1 MLTSPFQQPSPR
13 QNLLAG
19 QIHEAT
25 GRGDE
30 HQLLLLQTQW
40 VHRFGVE
47 TLPVDASQAVVSH
60 PREEVAG
67 HSAESD
73 VMEDQRVEESFLA
86 AIEEN
91 IEAAGLCDQEQLHAA
106 QLSQDVEP
114 DNDSEQIDQQEESE
128 AASPFERF
136 TSLLSETVDERSE
149 IEGKQDA
156 QDSDEKDSDSQDSG
170 SDPVE
175 QPSPL
180 AAVPVSAPP
189 IRTPRSLRRWL
200 PGGVDGLAEAS

>member
-73 VMEDQRVEESFLA
+73 VTEDQRVEETFLA

-91 IEAAGLCDQEQLHAA
+91 IEEEGLCDQEQLHAV
-106 QLSQDVEP
+106 QLTQDVEP
-114 DNDSEQIDQQEESE
+114 DNDSEQIDQQDESE

-136 TSLLSETVDERSE
+136 TSLLSQTVDERSE
-149 IEGKQDA
+149 IEGRQDA
-156 QDSDEKDSDSQDSG
+156 QDSDAQDSG
-170 SDPVE
+170 SDPAE
-175 QPSPL
+175 QPARL

-200 PGGVDGLAEAS
+200 PGGVDDLAEAS

>member
-19 QIHEAT
+19 QIHEAI
-25 GRGDE
+25 GLGDE

-47 TLPVDASQAVVSH
+47 TLPVDASQDVASR
-60 PREEVAG
+60 PQEQMAG
-67 HSAESD
+67 HSAEAD
-73 VMEDQRVEESFLA
+73 VTEVGQVEETFLATVEESF
-86 AIEEN
+86 EE
-91 IEAAGLCDQEQLHAA
+91 AGLSDQEQLHVA
-106 QLSQDVEP
+106 QLTQNVEP
-114 DNDSEQIDQQEESE
+114 DNDSEPIDQQEESE

-149 IEGKQDA
+149 IEGREDA
-156 QDSDEKDSDSQDSG
+156 QDSG

-175 QPSPL
+175 QPASL

>member
-30 HQLLLLQTQW
+30 HRLLLLQTQW

-47 TLPVDASQAVVSH
+47 TLPVDASQALTSH

-67 HSAESD
+67 HSAEAD
-73 VMEDQRVEESFLA
+73 VMEDQRVEETFLA
-86 AIEEN
+86 VVEEN
-91 IEAAGLCDQEQLHAA
+91 IGETGLCDQEQLHAD
-106 QLSQDVEP
+106 QFPQDVEP
-114 DNDSEQIDQQEESE
+114 DNDSEQMDQQEESG

-156 QDSDEKDSDSQDSG
+156 QDSG
-170 SDPVE
+170 SEPVE
-175 QPSPL
+175 QPAPL

>member
-19 QIHEAT
+19 QIHEAI
-25 GRGDE
+25 GLGDE

-47 TLPVDASQAVVSH
+47 TLPVDASQDVASR
-60 PREEVAG
+60 PQEQMAG
-67 HSAESD
+67 HSAEAD
-73 VMEDQRVEESFLA
+73 VTEVGQVEETFLATVEESF
-86 AIEEN
+86 EE
-91 IEAAGLCDQEQLHAA
+91 AGLSDQEQLHVA
-106 QLSQDVEP
+106 QLTQNVEP
-114 DNDSEQIDQQEESE
+114 DNDSEPIDQQEESE

-156 QDSDEKDSDSQDSG
+156 QDGDAQDSDVQDSG
-170 SDPVE
+170 SDPVK
-175 QPSPL
+175 QPAPL

>member
-60 PREEVAG
+60 PREEVAC
-67 HSAESD
+67 HSAEAD
-73 VMEDQRVEESFLA
+73 VMEDQRVEETFLA
-86 AIEEN
+86 AVDEN
-91 IEAAGLCDQEQLHAA
+91 IGETGLCDQEQLHADQFA
-106 QLSQDVEP
+106 QDVEA
-114 DNDSEQIDQQEESE
+114 DNDSEPMDQQEESE
-128 AASPFERF
+128 AASPFELF

-149 IEGKQDA
+149 IEGKQHA
-156 QDSDEKDSDSQDSG
+156 QDSESE
-170 SDPVE
+170 PVE
-175 QPSPL
+175 QPARL

>member
-19 QIHEAT
+19 QIRDAT

-60 PREEVAG
+60 PQEELAG
-67 HSAESD
+67 HSVEAD
-73 VMEDQRVEESFLA
+73 VTKDLSVEEPFLAAVEES
-86 AIEEN
+86 IEE
-91 IEAAGLCDQEQLHAA
+91 AGLCDQKQLHAA
-106 QLSQDVEP
+106 QLTQVVEQN
-114 DNDSEQIDQQEESE
+114 NDSEEIDQQEESE
-128 AASPFERF
+128 AVSPFERF
-136 TSLLSETVDERSE
+136 TSLLSETVEERSE
-149 IEGKQDA
+149 IEGKRDA
-156 QDSDEKDSDSQDSG
+156 QDSG
-170 SDPVE
+170 SNPAE
-175 QPSPL
+175 QPASL

>member
-47 TLPVDASQAVVSH
+47 TLPVDSSQAVVSH

-67 HSAESD
+67 HSAEAD
-73 VMEDQRVEESFLA
+73 VMEDQRVEEPFLA
-86 AIEEN
+86 VVEEN
-91 IEAAGLCDQEQLHAA
+91 IRETGLCDQEQLHAD
-106 QLSQDVEP
+106 QFPQDVEP
-114 DNDSEQIDQQEESE
+114 DNVSEPMDQQEESE

-136 TSLLSETVDERSE
+136 TSLLSETVDEMSE

-156 QDSDEKDSDSQDSG
+156 QDCG
-170 SDPVE
+170 SEPLE
-175 QPSPL
+175 QPALL

>member
-19 QIHEAT
+19 QIHEAI
-25 GRGDE
+25 GLGDE

-67 HSAESD
+67 HSAEAD
-73 VMEDQRVEESFLA
+73 VIEDQRVEETFLA
-86 AIEEN
+86 AAEEN
-91 IEAAGLCDQEQLHAA
+91 IEEAVLWDQEQLHAA

-114 DNDSEQIDQQEESE
+114 DNDSEQIDQQEEFE

-149 IEGKQDA
+149 IEGREDA
-156 QDSDEKDSDSQDSG
+156 QDSG

-175 QPSPL
+175 QPASL

>member
-19 QIHEAT
+19 QIHEAI
-25 GRGDE
+25 GLGDE

-47 TLPVDASQAVVSH
+47 TLPVDASQDVASR
-60 PREEVAG
+60 PQEQMAG
-67 HSAESD
+67 HSAEAD
-73 VMEDQRVEESFLA
+73 LTEVGQVEETFLATVEESF
-86 AIEEN
+86 EE
-91 IEAAGLCDQEQLHAA
+91 AGLSDQEQLHVA
-106 QLSQDVEP
+106 QLTQNVEP
-114 DNDSEQIDQQEESE
+114 DNDSEPIDQQEESE

-149 IEGKQDA
+149 IEGREDA
-156 QDSDEKDSDSQDSG
+156 QDSG

-175 QPSPL
+175 QPASL

>member
-1 MLTSPFQQPSPR
+1 MLASPFQQPSPR

-60 PREEVAG
+60 PREELAG
-67 HSAESD
+67 HSAEAD
-73 VMEDQRVEESFLA
+73 VMEDQRVEETFLA
-86 AIEEN
+86 AVDEN
-91 IEAAGLCDQEQLHAA
+91 IGETGLCDQEQLHADQFA
-106 QLSQDVEP
+106 QDVEA
-114 DNDSEQIDQQEESE
+114 DNDSEPMDQQEESE
-128 AASPFERF
+128 AASPFELF
-136 TSLLSETVDERSE
+136 TSLLSETIDERSE
-149 IEGKQDA
+149 IEGKQHA
-156 QDSDEKDSDSQDSG
+156 QDSG
-170 SDPVE
+170 SEPVE
-175 QPSPL
+175 QPAPL

>member
-67 HSAESD
+67 HSAEAD
-73 VMEDQRVEESFLA
+73 VIEDQRVEETFLA
-86 AIEEN
+86 AVEEN
-91 IEAAGLCDQEQLHAA
+91 IEEAVLCDQEQLHAA
-106 QLSQDVEP
+106 QLTQDVEP

-136 TSLLSETVDERSE
+136 TSLLSETVDEMSE

-156 QDSDEKDSDSQDSG
+156 QDCG
-170 SDPVE
+170 SEPLE
-175 QPSPL
+175 QPALL

>member
-67 HSAESD
+67 HSAEAD
-73 VMEDQRVEESFLA
+73 VTEDQSVEEMFLA
-86 AIEEN
+86 AVEEN
-91 IEAAGLCDQEQLHAA
+91 IEETGLCDQDQLHAD
-106 QLSQDVEP
+106 QFPQDVEQ
-114 DNDSEQIDQQEESE
+114 DNDSEQMDQHEQSE
-128 AASPFERF
+128 AASPFELF

-156 QDSDEKDSDSQDSG
+156 QDSG
-170 SDPVE
+170 SDLVE
-175 QPSPL
+175 QPAPL

>member
-47 TLPVDASQAVVSH
+47 TLPVDSSQAVVSH

-67 HSAESD
+67 HSAEAD
-73 VMEDQRVEESFLA
+73 VMEDQRVEETSLA
-86 AIEEN
+86 VVEEN
-91 IEAAGLCDQEQLHAA
+91 IRETGLCDQEQLHAD
-106 QLSQDVEP
+106 QFPQDVEP
-114 DNDSEQIDQQEESE
+114 DNDSEPMDQQEESE

-136 TSLLSETVDERSE
+136 TSLLSETVDEMSE

-156 QDSDEKDSDSQDSG
+156 QDCG
-170 SDPVE
+170 SEPLE
-175 QPSPL
+175 QPAPL

>member
-67 HSAESD
+67 HSAEAD
-73 VMEDQRVEESFLA
+73 VIEDQRVEETFLA
-86 AIEEN
+86 AAEEN
-91 IEAAGLCDQEQLHAA
+91 IEEAVLWDQEQLHAA

-156 QDSDEKDSDSQDSG
+156 QDGDAQDSDVQDSG
-170 SDPVE
+170 SDPVK
-175 QPSPL
+175 QPAPL

>member
-60 PREEVAG
+60 PREEMAG
-67 HSAESD
+67 HSAEAD
-73 VMEDQRVEESFLA
+73 VMEDQRIEETFFA
-86 AIEEN
+86 AVEEN
-91 IEAAGLCDQEQLHAA
+91 IEEAVLCDQEQLHADAA
-106 QLSQDVEP
+106 QLTQDVEP
-114 DNDSEQIDQQEESE
+114 HNDSEQIDQQEESE

-149 IEGKQDA
+149 IEEKQDA
-156 QDSDEKDSDSQDSG
+156 QDSDAQDSG

-175 QPSPL
+175 QPAPL
-180 AAVPVSAPP
+180 AAAPVSAPP

-200 PGGVDGLAEAS
+200 PGGVDGFAEAS

>member
-47 TLPVDASQAVVSH
+47 TLPVDASQAVVSS
-60 PREEVAG
+60 PRHEEVAG
-67 HSAESD
+67 RSAEAD
-73 VMEDQRVEESFLA
+73 ITEVEPVEEAFLAAVEES
-86 AIEEN
+86 IEET
-91 IEAAGLCDQEQLHAA
+91 GLCDQEQLHAA
-106 QLSQDVEP
+106 RLSDDVELGE
-114 DNDSEQIDQQEESE
+114 DSEQVDHLEQSDHPEQFE
-128 AASPFERF
+128 AVSPFERF
-136 TSLLSETVDERSE
+136 TSLLSETVEEKSE
-149 IEGKQDA
+149 IEGKQDV
-156 QDSDEKDSDSQDSG
+156 QDSE
-170 SDPVE
+170 SDPAIK
-175 QPSPL
+175 PTSL
-180 AAVPVSAPP
+180 AAVPVPAPP

>member
-19 QIHEAT
+19 QIHEAS

-47 TLPVDASQAVVSH
+47 TLPVATSHAVVSH
-60 PREEVAG
+60 PQEQVAG
-67 HSAESD
+67 YSGDAD
-73 VMEDQRVEESFLA
+73 VIEDQRVEETFLA
-86 AIEEN
+86 T
-91 IEAAGLCDQEQLHAA
+91 
-106 QLSQDVEP
+106 VEP
-114 DNDSEQIDQQEESE
+114 DNDSEPIDQQEESE

-149 IEGKQDA
+149 IEGREDA
-156 QDSDEKDSDSQDSG
+156 QDCG

-175 QPSPL
+175 QPACTRALRLCLNPK
-180 AAVPVSAPP
+180 APKP
-189 IRTPRSLRRWL
+189 
-200 PGGVDGLAEAS
+200 

>member
-60 PREEVAG
+60 PREEVAC
-67 HSAESD
+67 HSAEAD
-73 VMEDQRVEESFLA
+73 VMEDQRVEETFL
-86 AIEEN
+86 
-91 IEAAGLCDQEQLHAA
+91 
-106 QLSQDVEP
+106 
-114 DNDSEQIDQQEESE
+114 
-128 AASPFERF
+128 
-136 TSLLSETVDERSE
+136 SL
-149 IEGKQDA
+149 IH
-156 QDSDEKDSDSQDSG
+156 
-170 SDPVE
+170 
-175 QPSPL
+175 
-180 AAVPVSAPP
+180 
-189 IRTPRSLRRWL
+189 I
-200 PGGVDGLAEAS
+200 

>member
-60 PREEVAG
+60 PREAVAC
-67 HSAESD
+67 HSAEAD
-73 VMEDQRVEESFLA
+73 VMEDQRVEETFLA
-86 AIEEN
+86 AVDEN
-91 IEAAGLCDQEQLHAA
+91 IGETGLCDQEQLHADQFA
-106 QLSQDVEP
+106 QDVEA
-114 DNDSEQIDQQEESE
+114 DNDSEPMDQQEESE
-128 AASPFERF
+128 AASPFELF
-136 TSLLSETVDERSE
+136 TSLLSETIDERSE
-149 IEGKQDA
+149 IEGKQHA
-156 QDSDEKDSDSQDSG
+156 QDSG
-170 SDPVE
+170 SEPVE
-175 QPSPL
+175 QPAAR

>member
-25 GRGDE
+25 VRGDE

-47 TLPVDASQAVVSH
+47 TLPVATSHAVVSH
-60 PREEVAG
+60 PQEELVG

-73 VMEDQRVEESFLA
+73 VMEDQRFEETFPA
-86 AIEEN
+86 AVEEN
-91 IEAAGLCDQEQLHAA
+91 IEEEGLCDQDQLHVA
-106 QLSQDVEP
+106 QLTEDVEP
-114 DNDSEQIDQQEESE
+114 DHDSEQIDQQEESE
-128 AASPFERF
+128 AVSPFERF
-136 TSLLSETVDERSE
+136 TSLLSETVDDRSE
-149 IEGKQDA
+149 IEGKQ
-156 QDSDEKDSDSQDSG
+156 
-170 SDPVE
+170 E
-175 QPSPL
+175 QQPAPL

>member
-47 TLPVDASQAVVSH
+47 TLPVDASQGIVSH
-60 PREEVAG
+60 PREEVAC
-67 HSAESD
+67 HSAEAD
-73 VMEDQRVEESFLA
+73 VMEDQRVEETFLA
-86 AIEEN
+86 AVDEN
-91 IEAAGLCDQEQLHAA
+91 IGETGLCDQEQLHADQFA
-106 QLSQDVEP
+106 QDVEA
-114 DNDSEQIDQQEESE
+114 DNDSEPMDQQEESE
-128 AASPFERF
+128 AASPFELF

-149 IEGKQDA
+149 IEGKQHA
-156 QDSDEKDSDSQDSG
+156 QDSG
-170 SDPVE
+170 SEPVE
-175 QPSPL
+175 QPARL

>member
-30 HQLLLLQTQW
+30 HRLLLLQTQW

-47 TLPVDASQAVVSH
+47 TLPVDASQALTSH

-67 HSAESD
+67 HSAEAD
-73 VMEDQRVEESFLA
+73 VMEDQRVEETFLA
-86 AIEEN
+86 VVEEN
-91 IEAAGLCDQEQLHAA
+91 IGETGLCDQEQLHAD
-106 QLSQDVEP
+106 QFPQDVEP
-114 DNDSEQIDQQEESE
+114 DNDSEQMDQQEESG

-156 QDSDEKDSDSQDSG
+156 QDSESE
-170 SDPVE
+170 PVE
-175 QPSPL
+175 QPAPL

>member
-19 QIHEAT
+19 QIHEAR

-47 TLPVDASQAVVSH
+47 TLPVDASQATVSH

-67 HSAESD
+67 HSAEAD
-73 VMEDQRVEESFLA
+73 VTEDQRVEETFLA
-86 AIEEN
+86 AVEEN
-91 IEAAGLCDQEQLHAA
+91 IEEAGLCDQEQLHAA
-106 QLSQDVEP
+106 QLSQDVELH
-114 DNDSEQIDQQEESE
+114 NDSEDMDQQEESE
-128 AASPFERF
+128 EASPFERF
-136 TSLLSETVDERSE
+136 TSLLSEVVDESSE

-156 QDSDEKDSDSQDSG
+156 QDSDALDSG
-170 SDPVE
+170 SEPVK
-175 QPSPL
+175 QPAPL

-200 PGGVDGLAEAS
+200 PGGLDGLAEAS

>member
-47 TLPVDASQAVVSH
+47 TLPVVASQDVVSR
-60 PREEVAG
+60 PQEQVAG
-67 HSAESD
+67 HSAEAD
-73 VMEDQRVEESFLA
+73 VIEDQRVEETFLA
-86 AIEEN
+86 AVEESIEE
-91 IEAAGLCDQEQLHAA
+91 AGLCDQEQLHAA

-149 IEGKQDA
+149 IEGREDA
-156 QDSDEKDSDSQDSG
+156 QDSG

-175 QPSPL
+175 QPASL

>member
-60 PREEVAG
+60 PLEEVAG
-67 HSAESD
+67 PSAEAD
-73 VMEDQRVEESFLA
+73 VMEDQRVEETFLGA
-86 AIEEN
+86 VEESIEE
-91 IEAAGLCDQEQLHAA
+91 AGLCDQEQLHAA

-114 DNDSEQIDQQEESE
+114 DNVSEEMDQQEESE

-136 TSLLSETVDERSE
+136 TSRLSEIVDESSE
-149 IEGKQDA
+149 IEAREDA
-156 QDSDEKDSDSQDSG
+156 QDSG
-170 SDPVE
+170 SDPAE
-175 QPSPL
+175 QPAPL
-180 AAVPVSAPP
+180 TAVPVSAPP